1 MIDADILQI
10 TSTLLKYEDSEV
22 REQAALLL
30 SSFAISQNG
39 RALFEYAFQPLKE
52 LLEDEDLKVREAA
65 AFTIMRVS
73 VNDDGCAKL
82 VQFEVPEQMIQSFIG
97 HSDAKAVQYDEA

>member
-1 MIDADILQI
+1 MMIQSDILQI
-10 TSTLLKYEDSEV
+10 TANFLKYEDAEV

-30 SSFAISQNG
+30 SSLAIFQNG

-65 AFTIMRVS
+65 AFTIQRVS
-73 VNDDGCAKL
+73 VNDDGCQKL
-82 VQFEVPEQMIQSFIG
+82 V
-97 HSDAKAVQYDEA
+97 